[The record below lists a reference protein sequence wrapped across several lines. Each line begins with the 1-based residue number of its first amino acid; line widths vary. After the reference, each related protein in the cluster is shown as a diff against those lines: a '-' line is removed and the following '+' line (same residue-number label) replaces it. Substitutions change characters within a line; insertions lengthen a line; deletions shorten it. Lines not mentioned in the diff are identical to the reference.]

1 MSLGADH
8 ALAERM
14 GALRAQGIHSILT
27 TFTDL
32 HGAPKGKLVPLEGLP
47 GAVAAGAGFA
57 GPSIWGTGL
66 PRMGARSEYYGRVV
80 PESLRPLPFMPGV
93 AHAVCDGFAG
103 GEPLD
108 TCSRQLLKHQL
119 NRLRERG
126 WTFHVG
132 IEPEFFLLKQDAQ
145 GRWGVADGEDR
156 LDKPSYDLKAIH
168 RNFGFLDDMRRH
180 LTALGFELQQMDHE
194 DAIGQ
199 YEINY
204 RHDEALAAADR
215 YQLFKL
221 TAQAVAAQHG
231 CSFSTMPKP
240 LAGAPGSGLH
250 FHLSLTED
258 QAPPAGPGPVPPGGG
273 RPAWGGP
280 AQGIGRA
287 VMADPAGALG
297 LSTAGHRFAAGLIH
311 HADALAA
318 LCAPTVNSYKRLAS
332 SASASGTTWSPVWK
346 TVGDNNRTCL
356 VRTVAGR
363 IEWRLPDPSCNVY
376 AALAATL
383 AAGLDGIDGALPA
396 AEPCDEDL
404 YQRQASGAA
413 MPPRLPR
420 DLHDALDALRADAV
434 LREAVG
440 AAFCDQ
446 FLRLKRAEWD
456 AFAQQVSGWELRRY
470 ADAG

>member
-1 MSLGADH
+1 MGQPSLDQ
-8 ALAERM
+8 RINS
-14 GALRAQGIHSILT
+14 LREQGIHSVMT

-32 HGAPKGKLVPLEGLP
+32 HGVSKGKLVPLEALP
-47 GAVAAGAGFA
+47 DAVATGGGFA

-66 PRMGARSEYYGRVV
+66 PRMGTRGEYYGRVV
-80 PESLRPLPFMPGV
+80 PESLRPLPFMSGV

-108 TCSRQLLKHQL
+108 TCSRQVLKHQL
-119 NRLRERG
+119 ARLSERG
-126 WTFHVG
+126 WTLHVG

-221 TAQAVAAQHG
+221 AAHAVAQQHG
-231 CSFSTMPKP
+231 MVFSTMPKP
-240 LAGAPGSGLH
+240 LAHAPGSGLH
-250 FHLSLTED
+250 FHLSLTD
-258 QAPPAGPGPVPPGGG
+258 AQG
-273 RPAWGGP
+273 RP
-280 AQGIGRA
+280 
-287 VMADPAGALG
+287 VMADPDGALG
-297 LSTAGHRFAAGLIH
+297 LSEAGHRFTAGLLH

-318 LCAPTVNSYKRLAS
+318 LCAPTVNSYKRLAAS
-332 SASASGTTWSPVWK
+332 RSASGTTWSPVWK
-346 TVGDNNRTCL
+346 AVGDNNRTCL

-383 AAGLDGIDGALPA
+383 AAGLDGIHRELPA
-396 AEPCDEDL
+396 PDACDEDL
-404 YQRQASGAA
+404 YQRQASGQP

-420 DLHDALDALRADAV
+420 DLHDALAALRSDAI
-434 LREAVG
+434 LRDDLGE
-440 AAFCDQ
+440 AFCEQ
-446 FLRLKRAEWD
+446 FLALKQAEWD
-456 AFAQQVSGWELRRY
+456 TYAQQVSDWELARY
-470 ADAG
+470 ADGF

>member
-1 MSLGADH
+1 LSLGADH
-8 ALAERM
+8 PLTERM

-32 HGAPKGKLVPLEGLP
+32 HGVPKGKLVPLEALP
-47 GAVAAGAGFA
+47 DAVATGAGFA

-66 PRMGARSEYYGRVV
+66 PRRGARSEYFGRVV

-108 TCSRQLLKHQL
+108 TCSRQVLKHQL
-119 NRLRERG
+119 ARLRQRG
-126 WTFHVG
+126 WTLHVG
-132 IEPEFFLLKQDAQ
+132 IEPEFFLMKQDAQ
-145 GRWGVADGEDR
+145 GRWGVADADDR
-156 LDKPSYDLKAIH
+156 LDKPSYDLQAIH

-221 TAQAVAAQHG
+221 TAHAVAQQHG
-231 CSFSTMPKP
+231 ATFSCMPKP

-250 FHLSLTED
+250 FHISLTD
-258 QAPPAGPGPVPPGGG
+258 
-273 RPAWGGP
+273 
-280 AQGIGRA
+280 AQGRA
-287 VMADPAGALG
+287 VMADPVGALG
-297 LSTAGHRFAAGLIH
+297 LSTAGHRFAAGLLH

-383 AAGLDGIDGALPA
+383 AAGLDGIARELPVVQ
-396 AEPCDEDL
+396 PCDEDL
-404 YQRQASGAA
+404 YQRQASGQA

-420 DLHDALDALRADAV
+420 DLYEALAALRSDAILRDAV
-434 LREAVG
+434 GE
-440 AAFCDQ
+440 AFCEQ
-446 FLRLKRAEWD
+446 FLALKRAEWD
-456 AFAQQVSGWELRRY
+456 AYAQQVSDWELTRY
-470 ADAG
+470 V

>member
-1 MSLGADH
+1 MNPPSLD
-8 ALAERM
+8 ESVRD
-14 GALRAQGIHSILT
+14 LRAQGVHSILT

-32 HGAPKGKLVPLEGLP
+32 HGVSKGKLVPLEALP
-47 GAVAAGAGFA
+47 DAVQTGAGFA

-66 PRMGARSEYYGRVV
+66 PRMGARSEYMGRVV
-80 PESLRPLPFMPGV
+80 PASLRPLPFMPGV

-103 GEPLD
+103 GEPLE
-108 TCSRQLLKHQL
+108 TCSRQVLKHQL
-119 NRLRERG
+119 GRLRERG

-132 IEPEFFLLKQDAQ
+132 IEPEFFLLKQDAH

-156 LDKPSYDLKAIH
+156 LDKPSYDLKAIQ

-204 RHDEALAAADR
+204 RFDDALAAADR

-221 TAQAVAAQHG
+221 TAHAVAQQHG
-231 CSFSTMPKP
+231 ATFSCMPKP

-250 FHLSLTED
+250 FHVSLTD
-258 QAPPAGPGPVPPGGG
+258 ANGN
-273 RPAWGGP
+273 
-280 AQGIGRA
+280 A

-297 LSTAGHRFAAGLIH
+297 LSAAGHQFAAGLIH

-346 TVGDNNRTCL
+346 TLGDNNRTCL

-363 IEWRLPDPSCNVY
+363 IEWRLPDPSCNAY

-383 AAGLDGIDGALPA
+383 AAGLDGIARALPA
-396 AEPCDEDL
+396 EPACDEDL
-404 YQRQASGAA
+404 YQRQASGQP
-413 MPPRLPR
+413 MPARLPR
-420 DLHDALDALRADAV
+420 DLFEALAALDADAALRD
-434 LREAVG
+434 AVG
-440 AAFCDQ
+440 AAFCEQ
-446 FLRLKRAEWD
+446 FLSLKRAEWD
-456 AFAQQVSGWELRRY
+456 AYAQQVSEWEMARY
-470 ADAG
+470 AVAY